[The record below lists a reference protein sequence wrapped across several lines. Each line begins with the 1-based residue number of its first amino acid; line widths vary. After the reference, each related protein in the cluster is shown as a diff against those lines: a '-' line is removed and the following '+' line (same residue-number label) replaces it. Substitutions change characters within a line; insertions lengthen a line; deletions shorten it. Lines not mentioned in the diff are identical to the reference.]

1 MKSRCR
7 HILSVVA
14 VLVFMSGT
22 AQEGYAQKW
31 RKNKKADKEVKAEK
45 VTVEKVRP
53 DMEKMSEFL
62 PFFVEGTDTIYY
74 DEITAA
80 KYTPD
85 SQSRRAANGD
95 SITAG
100 T

>member
-1 MKSRCR
+1 MQTYPFGGGSTRL
-7 HILSVVA
+7 HVGY
-14 VLVFMSGT
+14 GT
-22 AQEGYAQKW
+22 GGICAEVEKEQEGGQ
-31 RKNKKADKEVKAEK
+31 
-45 VTVEKVRP
+45 
-53 DMEKMSEFL
+53 
-62 PFFVEGTDTIYY
+62 GTDTIYY

-85 SQSRRAANGD
+85 SRSRRAANGD